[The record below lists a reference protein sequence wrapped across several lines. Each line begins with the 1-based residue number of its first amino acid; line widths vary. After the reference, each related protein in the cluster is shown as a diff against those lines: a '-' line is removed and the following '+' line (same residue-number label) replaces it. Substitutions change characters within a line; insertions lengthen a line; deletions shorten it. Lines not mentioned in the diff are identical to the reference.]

1 MAGMKKRP
9 RSQPGAFSVKRLS
22 LDDLRRNEEDQFLGL
37 CAYRG
42 ALEQVTEYRDAAQ
55 ERYLSN
61 VGVVLRLD
69 DTADDHGA
77 SIRNQHVGR
86 RLLGVEGG
94 VGLRT
99 GDFGKI
105 RHRVFQIQVQEDR
118 VFGRNLRSYFQPQE
132 SIDVL
137 HSGRAA

>member
-42 ALEQVTEYRDAAQ
+42 ALEQVTEYRDVAQ

-69 DTADDHGA
+69 DTTDYHGA
-77 SIRNQHVGR
+77 SIGDQHVGR
-86 RLLGVEGG
+86 GLLGVERW
-94 VGLRT
+94 VGLRS
-99 GDFGKI
+99 GRLGKV
-105 RHRVFQIQVQEDR
+105 RHRVLKLQVQEDC
-118 VFGRNLRSYFQPQE
+118 VFGSNLGRYFQ
-132 SIDVL
+132 
-137 HSGRAA
+137 